1 MKKKYDLHI
10 HTKYSSDGVLEP
22 ARIVNTAIK
31 LGLSGIAVID
41 HNTIRGGLEARQFES
56 ENFKIIVGSEI
67 QTDRGEITGLFLTQE
82 VEPGDATSVISDIKS
97 QGGIIIIPHPFDEM
111 RHSALHPTEEDVQ
124 YIDAIEIFNS
134 RCVFQKYNRRALD
147 FAREHSLPVVAGS
160 DAHYSNE
167 IGSSGIITTDDDIR
181 KAIIEN
187 NVEIFGKRTSILNH
201 ARTKVLKTWRKAV
214 KSG

>member
-1 MKKKYDLHI
+1 
-10 HTKYSSDGVLEP
+10 
-22 ARIVNTAIK
+22 
-31 LGLSGIAVID
+31 
-41 HNTIRGGLEARQFES
+41 
-56 ENFKIIVGSEI
+56 
-67 QTDRGEITGLFLTQE
+67 
-82 VEPGDATSVISDIKS
+82 
-97 QGGIIIIPHPFDEM
+97 M